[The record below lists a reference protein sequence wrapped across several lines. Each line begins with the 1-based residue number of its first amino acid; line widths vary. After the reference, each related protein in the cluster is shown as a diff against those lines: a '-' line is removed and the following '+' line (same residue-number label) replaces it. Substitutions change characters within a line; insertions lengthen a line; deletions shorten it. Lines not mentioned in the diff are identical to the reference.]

1 MKGKKII
8 PIFVP
13 HIGCPH
19 DCIFCN
25 QRKITGLQ
33 TDMNAETAKG
43 IIKEYLQTID
53 TKSNDVEIAFFGG
66 SFTAIDISFQR
77 ELLSVASEYK
87 KAGKVKDIRLST
99 RPDAIDEKRLKI
111 LKEYGVTIIELGV
124 QSMDENVLKSSIRG
138 HDSNVVRT
146 SANMVR
152 EYGFTLGLQMM
163 VGLPDDNEQKCI
175 YTAREFVK
183 LHPDFVRIYPT
194 LVVRDTGLE
203 RDYERGNYV
212 PFDVEK
218 TVEIVKKLMVIYSLN
233 DINIIRVGLQPTEN
247 ITMGNQVVAGPYHPA
262 IREKVESRIYRN
274 FICSIAEDGAEKKV
288 TVRAAKKNM
297 SKIIGNKK
305 ENLIYFKS
313 RGTELAVVEDNT
325 VSTNSL
331 KILFGEKELDFSLY
345 QIYKCLEKMYF
356 RED

>member
-33 TDMNAETAKG
+33 TDMDSKRAKE
-43 IIKEYLQTID
+43 IIEEYLQTID
-53 TKSNDVEIAFFGG
+53 TDNNDVEIAFFGG
-66 SFTAIDISFQR
+66 SFTAIDIHFQR
-77 ELLSVASEYK
+77 ELLEVAKSYK
-87 KAGKVKDIRLST
+87 KAGHVKDIRLST
-99 RPDAIDEKRLKI
+99 RPDAIDEKRLQI

-124 QSMDENVLKSSIRG
+124 QSMDETVLKSSIRG
-138 HDSNVVRT
+138 HDSEVVRT
-146 SANMVR
+146 SANMIR
-152 EYGFTLGLQMM
+152 ERGFTLGLQMM

-183 LHPDFVRIYPT
+183 LRPDFVRIYPT

-203 RDYERGNYV
+203 RDYERGSYV
-212 PFDVEK
+212 PFDVEQ

-233 DINIIRVGLQPTEN
+233 DIKIIRVGLQPTEN
-247 ITMGNQVVAGPYHPA
+247 ITMGNQVVGGPYHPA
-262 IREKVESRIYRN
+262 IREKVESRIYRD
-274 FICSIAEDGAEKKV
+274 FIHSLAEEGSEGKV
-288 TVRAAKKNM
+288 TARAAKKNM

-305 ENLIYFKS
+305 ENILYFKNMEI
-313 RGTELAVVEDNT
+313 ELAVVEDNL
-325 VSTNSL
+325 VSEGSL
-331 KILFGEKELDFSLY
+331 KILIGEKELDFSLY

-356 RED
+356 RG